1 MRSPPP
7 VSLLSRSLAASV
19 FLFLLLA
26 APARAGEV
34 RLDVSG
40 QVRADAGRLLVRVD
54 VVNRGDAAAR
64 ALRVEGEL
72 RGARSEAA
80 VAEVL
85 PPFGTRGVELAFPL
99 EVPRP
104 GVYPLGLH
112 LRYSTEG
119 AAPHTPAA
127 SQRAYLL
134 LALGANP
141 GPPVHLA
148 VPDARLSRHTVV
160 PLRLE
165 SADGAAHRVTLR
177 ALAPRGLNALP
188 PEEPVEVPGAGT
200 VTAPLTL
207 LRVDAAPGSQAG
219 IVVIAA
225 EVDGPLE
232 RTAAATGRVA
242 VVAPSAPWL
251 PRLRVPLLVSAL
263 ALLAAAVLRELWS
276 LRSRSA
282 P

>member
-1 MRSPPP
+1 
-7 VSLLSRSLAASV
+7 LSRSPAASA
-19 FLFLLLA
+19 FLLVLLA
-26 APARAGEV
+26 APAQAGEV

-40 QVRADAGRLLVRVD
+40 QVRADAGRLVVRVD
-54 VVNRGDAAAR
+54 VLNRGDAAAR

-72 RGARSEAA
+72 RGARSEAVVTEA
-80 VAEVL
+80 L
-85 PPFGTRGVELAFPL
+85 PPQGSRSVELAFAA

-104 GVYPLGLH
+104 GVYPLDLH
-112 LRYSTEG
+112 LRYSPDG
-119 AAPHTPAA
+119 SAANTPA

-141 GPPVHLA
+141 GPPVRLG

-160 PLRLE
+160 PIRLE

-177 ALAPRGLNALP
+177 ALAPRGLNALA
-188 PEEPVEVPGAGT
+188 PEEPVPVPAAGT
-200 VTAPLTL
+200 LTAPLTL

-232 RTAAATGRVA
+232 RTAAATGRVEVA
-242 VVAPSAPWL
+242 APSAPWL

-263 ALLAAAVLRELWS
+263 SLLAAAVLRELWS
-276 LRSRSA
+276 LRSRPA